1 MDGKSKKSWEVSNM
15 PCPKCGKVMCD
26 CSPAERGQTTETMMN
41 QYYKDVQKTVAKKG
55 KDIKKRLKK

>member
-1 MDGKSKKSWEVSNM
+1 M